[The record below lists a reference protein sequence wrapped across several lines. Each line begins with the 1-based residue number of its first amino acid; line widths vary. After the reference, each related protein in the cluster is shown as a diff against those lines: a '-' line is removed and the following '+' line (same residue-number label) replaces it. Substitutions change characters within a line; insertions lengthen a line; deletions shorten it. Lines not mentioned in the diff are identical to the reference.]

1 MKLYPIGCNILK
13 NIVSHSEILSLYR
26 LKKNSMRI
34 IFFRILHPLGYYFI
48 DILSGGYQ
56 ILCKS
61 QQFEIW
67 PLGPKF
73 SKCPPI

>member
-1 MKLYPIGCNILK
+1 MTI
-13 NIVSHSEILSLYR
+13 
-26 LKKNSMRI
+26 
-34 IFFRILHPLGYYFI
+34 ILHPLGYYFI